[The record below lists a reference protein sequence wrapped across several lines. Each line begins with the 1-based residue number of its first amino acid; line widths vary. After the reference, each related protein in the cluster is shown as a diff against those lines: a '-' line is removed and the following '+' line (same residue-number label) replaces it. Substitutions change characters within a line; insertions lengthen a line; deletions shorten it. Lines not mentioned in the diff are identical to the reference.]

1 MNWPPLPLAIVLSGV
16 LLAGPS
22 PARADEV
29 ADLERQVLARQARRD
44 ALTRCLDLLQGN
56 TASLPPRPLPP
67 IVRDQ
72 LSKAL
77 AASTTLAARRQA
89 AEQAAQA
96 LLREAGA
103 DAGPLFDRWEATGR
117 RWREARL
124 AQERLEARLEGSL
137 GEEPPL
143 LPHGRDAIW
152 LGVWT
157 GAAILAGLLL
167 ARGEY
172 RRATS
177 GRSNRS
183 DHLPLALLA
192 LATAG
197 AWLVL
202 ALHRPVDPGV
212 MLATADR
219 QRLQAEA
226 TMLTEEI
233 GEREAQL
240 RQQTQRFD
248 AARAGRIG
256 LSPQVLTALEGEVR
270 HLLVALL
277 EATRL
282 NDRLVEG
289 IAERERQAGDIE
301 RRVAAEQVRH
311 ADWLRQ
317 RGWLRAAA
325 CAGIIGLALLPW
337 LAVRVTLGLRRWRTQ
352 RLCPVCGTDSV
363 RDLPGGEA
371 IDRLVGCAAC
381 GYRIPRLYRA
391 LPRLRFHAV
400 GLEGSGKTHW
410 LVEAYHQLSRG
421 IGPAAVTLEPLGPP
435 AVEAALEAAV
445 HAVWDRHQPVTA
457 VGTDLGGSPLI
468 VHFKDR
474 LTSRSA
480 ALLHLFDPAADLPSG
495 SDGLLLFLD
504 ATRPEETLQSL
515 ETLLGELY
523 RRLAVAPG
531 RPLPLPV
538 AVCLSRLDLLPT
550 RTAAGER
557 WLPWLELLRQ
567 TMRSRVDLA
576 HLSRRSDLV
585 RQQVRALF
593 PAGNVARL
601 LDRGFPG
608 RHLFFPLTPL
618 GIAEDEA
625 LLRLP
630 DGDAGRSDRAPLP
643 FAILEP
649 LLWLLH
655 RRGYDVFD

>member
-1 MNWPPLPLAIVLSGV
+1 MNRPPLPLVIVLSGV

-29 ADLERQVLARQARRD
+29 SDLERQVLTLQARRD
-44 ALTRCLDLLQGN
+44 ALTRCLDLLQEKP
-56 TASLPPRPLPP
+56 ASTPRLLPS

-77 AASTTLAARRQA
+77 AASPTLAARRQA
-89 AEQAAQA
+89 AEQAVQA
-96 LLREAGA
+96 LLREAKA
-103 DAGPLFDRWEATGR
+103 DAEPLFDRWEAAGR
-117 RWREARL
+117 RWRQAQLARS
-124 AQERLEARLEGSL
+124 RLEARLECSL

-143 LPHGRDAIW
+143 LPHGRAAGW

-157 GAAILAGLLL
+157 GAAFFAGLLL

-172 RRATS
+172 RRAPG
-177 GRSNRS
+177 GRSSRS

-192 LATAG
+192 LATVG
-197 AWLVL
+197 GWLVL
-202 ALHRPVDPGV
+202 ALYRPADPGIV
-212 MLATADR
+212 LATADR

-233 GEREAQL
+233 GERQAQW

-248 AARAGRIG
+248 AARAARIG
-256 LSPQVLTALEGEVR
+256 LSPPVLIALQGEVR
-270 HLLVALL
+270 HTLVALL
-277 EATRL
+277 EAARL
-282 NDRLVEG
+282 NERLVEG
-289 IAERERQAGDIE
+289 IAERERQAGEIE
-301 RRVAAEQVRH
+301 RQVADEQVRH
-311 ADWLRQ
+311 ADGLHQ

-325 CAGIIGLALLPW
+325 CPGIIGLALLPW
-337 LAVRVTLGLRRWRTQ
+337 FAVRVTLGLRRWRAQ

-371 IDRLVGCAAC
+371 IDRLVGCSAC

-391 LPRLRFHAV
+391 LPRLRFHTV

-421 IGPAAVTLEPLGPP
+421 ICPAAVTLEPLGPP
-435 AVEAALEAAV
+435 PVEAALEAAV
-445 HAVWDRHQPVTA
+445 HAVWDRHQPIAA
-457 VGTDLGGSPLI
+457 VGTDLGTAPLI

-474 LTSRSA
+474 QTGRSA

-504 ATRPEETLQSL
+504 ATRPEETLHRL

-531 RPLPLPV
+531 RPLPLSA

-557 WLPWLELLRQ
+557 WLPWLEQLRQ

-576 HLSRRSDLV
+576 HLSHRSDLV
-585 RQQVRALF
+585 RQQLRALF
-593 PAGNVARL
+593 PAGNLARL

-608 RHLFFPLTPL
+608 RHQFFPLTPL

-625 LLRLP
+625 LLRLA
-630 DGDAGRSDRAPLP
+630 DGDGERCDRAPLP